1 METSLT
7 APQPQPL
14 EKARIG
20 SVETKLPLRDFSM
33 AIALF
38 AICAFFAITSQQ
50 FLGARNLSLLA
61 TEVSITAT
69 LALGMLLIIL
79 PGHIDLSVGSGV
91 GLIGGIA
98 SVLVL
103 NHNWPSPLAMG
114 ASLAIGILLWFAMGY
129 LIVRQKIPAFIIT
142 LGGLLIFK
150 GLFWLVIRNS
160 TVLVAPGGTTNVYSL
175 LTTYYLPPMPG
186 YGLAAMILAGLVAA
200 KLRSNKR

>member
-69 LALGMLLIIL
+69 LALGMPPIYL
-79 PGHIDLSVGSGV
+79 PGPIYFSGGSGV
-91 GLIGGIA
+91 GLNGC
-98 SVLVL
+98 LPKFPFL
-103 NHNWPSPLAMG
+103 NPNLPPPAANG
-114 ASLAIGILLWFAMGY
+114 RRPPNGNPPWFAMGN

-142 LGGLLIFK
+142 
-150 GLFWLVIRNS
+150 
-160 TVLVAPGGTTNVYSL
+160 
-175 LTTYYLPPMPG
+175 
-186 YGLAAMILAGLVAA
+186 
-200 KLRSNKR
+200 